1 MNRKRKFDFPANYN
15 QTNIT
20 YEIPSFSDAD
30 RMVTWR
36 NIFEDIA
43 PIRIWGD
50 NHCGY
55 IGFRNPF
62 ADSFNDDGTMYVVVR
77 DWKVLG
83 FIL

>member
-1 MNRKRKFDFPANYN
+1 
-15 QTNIT
+15 
-20 YEIPSFSDAD
+20 
-30 RMVTWR
+30 MVTWR

-43 PIRIWGD
+43 PIHIWGD

-62 ADSFNDDGTMYVVVR
+62 ADSFNDDGTMNVVVR